1 MDFKAFMLALVPEEI
16 EEYIKAHSAKE
27 SPLLLELVNET
38 KEKTDLP
45 QMQIGQIEGAF
56 LKLLV
61 ILLKA
66 KRILEI
72 GTFTGYSALVMA
84 EGLPPDGELITL
96 DKNTSYTD
104 IAKKFWARSPHGKK
118 IKLVL
123 GDAIQSIQLLEGQFD
138 LVFIDAHKPDYIQY
152 WDLSMPMVRRGGLIV
167 ADNVLWSGRVL
178 NPQKEDD
185 FGIDSFNKFVSYD
198 TRVEAIMLSI
208 RDGLTVARKL

>member
-1 MDFKAFMLALVPEEI
+1 MLALVPEEI

-104 IAKKFWARSPHGKK
+104 IAQKFWARSPHGKK